1 MAMLL
6 VFLVLAAALDIAG
19 MDLDNKEVRESH
31 IIPFIHTLYTLYSR
45 ICTFTYPSYMYIHH
59 IYT

>member
-31 IIPFIHTLYTLYSR
+31 HIIPFIHTLYTLYSR
-45 ICTFTYPSYMYIHH
+45 THTYVHPLYFYIHH
-59 IYT
+59 I